1 MKISILDEKNSE
13 IMAHIEILHRKIDM
27 ILERLNMDCSS
38 SESEDDCDEVIEK
51 PKQCKVINLTTLKP
65 DNEDDD
71 VSVSSASHD

>member
-27 ILERLNMDCSS
+27 ILERLNMDISDS
-38 SESEDDCDEVIEK
+38 DSDECDEVIEK
-51 PKQCKVINLTTLKP
+51 PKNKCKVINLTTLKP
-65 DNEDDD
+65 DNDD